1 MRLAICS
8 AAALLAMAH
17 AAFAQ
22 TADAPPAPSS
32 AATEEAPAQQLAPAP
47 AADPNVYQVLRPGD
61 RELSCQALGDE
72 ANALNASLLAE
83 QKAAAKKAGRGRLGR
98 QVAGNTAGGAMK
110 IGGRMMLGR
119 VIGGMTPFGG
129 LVAVAANDALADSAG
144 QAIARGDEAE
154 AAPVVSP
161 EQQRMNHLLGLYR
174 EKGC

>member
-1 MRLAICS
+1 MKLAICS

-22 TADAPPAPSS
+22 TADAPPAASPAVS
-32 AATEEAPAQQLAPAP
+32 EEAPAQQVAPAP
-47 AADPNVYQVLRPGD
+47 AADPNAYQVLRPGD
-61 RELSCQALGDE
+61 RELSCQALGDG
-72 ANALNASLLAE
+72 ANALNAKLLAD
-83 QKAAAKKAGRGRLGR
+83 QKAAAKRAGRGRAGR
-98 QVAGNTAGGAMK
+98 QVAGNAAGGVMK

-144 QAIARGDEAE
+144 QAIANGPQAE
-154 AAPVVSP
+154 ASPTVSP
-161 EQQRMNHLLGLYR
+161 EQQRMNHLLALYR

>member
-1 MRLAICS
+1 MKLAICS

-17 AAFAQ
+17 AAFAE
-22 TADAPPAPSS
+22 TADAPPVPSP
-32 AATEEAPAQQLAPAP
+32 ATSEEAPAQQTAPAP
-47 AADPNVYQVLRPGD
+47 AADPNIYEVLRSGD
-61 RELSCQALGDE
+61 REMSCEALGEE
-72 ANALNASLLAE
+72 ANALNAALLAD

-144 QAIARGDEAE
+144 QAIARSGEGE
-154 AAPVVSP
+154 AAPTLTP
-161 EQQRMNHLLGLYR
+161 EQQRMNHLLALYR